1 MLDEW
6 LQCVLQA
13 IDPWLS
19 SKDIDRGSLWFSEI
33 NDQLKDTCTGIIC
46 ITKENKEKPWI
57 LFEAGALAK
66 GLSSNRVCTFLIDLE
81 PYQIKDPLAQFNHT
95 LPTKDGLWNL
105 VRTLN
110 NCLGDKSLTEKIL
123 DKVFETYWP
132 NFEKTFKEIKNNQ
145 EETSGV
151 EGQISEDE
159 ILSQILAITRTL
171 DKRLRRIEDKTVIK
185 RSPQTTEGL
194 VQSAILQRI
203 IDEKF
208 NEERTPSE
216 TGVLGVKH
224 FLRSIAKEDAT
235 LRKAINGA
243 ND

>member
-1 MLDEW
+1 LLDEW